1 MLAYPGLLLIAFLAM
16 VIGGSSRGLPKAVA
30 ACATAGLVAVLLGAT
45 AGYPA
50 PRGSIATWLGS
61 GRSDTADLLAQAAE
75 DRFPRLEETT
85 FAHLGQNDE
94 QAVAAFLDKEYVLAC
109 PTIAQYVYSPE
120 LSGVSRC
127 IRERQPQLLLVT
139 PSFKPRTRAR
149 AEWNRLVAR
158 GSHLL
163 REEYEFALARE
174 AGNGPIEVWTLR
186 DRREGRP
193 PVAASKTWPYPG
205 RCLTRSDRER
215 GRAADRARP
224 ERDSV
229 EVRCPVPQEQGE
241 HDASDDQ

>member
-1 MLAYPGLLLIAFLAM
+1 M
-16 VIGGSSRGLPKAVA
+16 
-30 ACATAGLVAVLLGAT
+30 C
-45 AGYPA
+45 
-50 PRGSIATWLGS
+50 GSISTWLGS
-61 GRSDTADLLAQAAE
+61 GRSDTADLLARAAE

-127 IRERQPQLLLVT
+127 IRDRQPQLLLVT
-139 PSFKPRTRAR
+139 PSFKPRTRAP

-163 REEYEFALARE
+163 SEEYEPALARE
-174 AGNGPIEVWTLR
+174 AGNGPITVWTLQ

-193 PVAASKTWPYPG
+193 PRRGLTDLASP
-205 RCLTRSDRER
+205 
-215 GRAADRARP
+215 RP
-224 ERDSV
+224 LSY
-229 EVRCPVPQEQGE
+229 
-241 HDASDDQ
+241 AK

>member
-1 MLAYPGLLLIAFLAM
+1 LFLCTTVATAATLALTAVWPHHLQMLAYPGLLLIAFLAM
-16 VIGGSSRGLPKAVA
+16 VIAGSSRGLPKAVA
-30 ACATAGLVAVLLGAT
+30 ACATAGLVAVLLGAA

-50 PRGSIATWLGS
+50 PRGSISTWLGS
-61 GRSDTADLLAQAAE
+61 GRSDTAELLARAAE

-139 PSFKPRTRAR
+139 PSFRPRTRAR

-163 REEYEFALARE
+163 SEEYEFALARE
-174 AGNGPIEVWTLR
+174 AGNGSIEVWTRL
-186 DRREGRP
+186 DRREESP
-193 PVAASKTWPYPG
+193 PPRGLKDLASPRRLSYAK
-205 RCLTRSDRER
+205 
-215 GRAADRARP
+215 
-224 ERDSV
+224 
-229 EVRCPVPQEQGE
+229 
-241 HDASDDQ
+241 